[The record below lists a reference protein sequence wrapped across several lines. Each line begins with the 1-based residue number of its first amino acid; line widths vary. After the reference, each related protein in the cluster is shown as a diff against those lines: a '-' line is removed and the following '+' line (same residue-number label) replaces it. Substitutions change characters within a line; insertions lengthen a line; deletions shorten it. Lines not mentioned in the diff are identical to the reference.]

1 MKKIIK
7 LNEKD
12 LTRIIKRVMNENE
25 ERSGLSQ
32 AMNFLDQYLNERG
45 GTLGSR
51 GPEEIMGDIRDLEH
65 AIRLQKNNLDVA
77 AERPNPRWNMNE
89 MEEESDEV
97 VVNVNDIAQEDM
109 KCFSD
114 ISAADAKKVGL
125 NHGGKYKVKK
135 RGCMTK
141 TRYKGPKQK
150 YSGSNWP

>member
-51 GPEEIMGDIRDLEH
+51 GPEEIMGDLRDLEH
-65 AIRLQKNNLDVA
+65 AIRLEKNNLDVA

>member
-7 LNEKD
+7 LSEND
-12 LTRIIKRVMNENE
+12 LTRIVKRVMKENE
-25 ERSGLSQ
+25 ERSGISI

-51 GPEEIMGDIRDLEH
+51 GPEEIMGDLKDLEH
-65 AIRLQKNNLDVA
+65 VIRLQKNDLGVA
-77 AERPNPRWNMNE
+77 SERPNHKWNMNE
-89 MEEESDEV
+89 ETEEDAGV
-97 VVNVNDIAQEDM
+97 VVDVTKINSEDM

-114 ISAADAKKVGL
+114 ISSAEAKKVGL

-150 YSGSNWP
+150 YYGNNWH

>member
-7 LNEKD
+7 LSEND
-12 LTRIIKRVMNENE
+12 LTRIVKRVMKENE

-32 AMNFLDQYLNERG
+32 AMSFLDQYLNERG
-45 GTLGSR
+45 GTLGAR
-51 GPEEIMGDIRDLEH
+51 GPKEIMGDLRDLEH
-65 AIRLQKNNLDVA
+65 AIRLQKNDLEVA
-77 AERPNPRWNMNE
+77 SERPNPRWDMNE
-89 MEEESDEV
+89 GVQEDDDV
-97 VVNVNDIAQEDM
+97 VVDATKIDSEDM

-141 TRYKGPKQK
+141 TKYKGPKQK
-150 YSGSNWP
+150 YYGNNWP

>member
-1 MKKIIK
+1 
-7 LNEKD
+7 
-12 LTRIIKRVMNENE
+12 
-25 ERSGLSQ
+25 
-32 AMNFLDQYLNERG
+32 MNFLDQYLNERG